1 MEPHEAGILR
11 IQAQMSIFCRTSAG
25 VTSRRDQP
33 KGILHLCGV
42 LKLLPKSS
50 CCFASFLA
58 SNLGKW
64 TSLLRS
70 DVAPDAAL
78 LAVVPLLSAPPSAFA
93 SDHAGRSSSC
103 CAAAS
108 NAAPC
113 LLTSDPSGRS
123 PDAGLLITACS
134 PLKEA
139 LRSYAVSEVAA
150 PAGLK
155 LFDSSRGLSSCC
167 CSLCSSESGMS
178 SPPSGASRLM

>member
-58 SNLGKW
+58 SNSCRW
-64 TSLLRS
+64 SSLLCS
-70 DVAPDAAL
+70 DVGPDSAL
-78 LAVVPLLSAPPSAFA
+78 LAAVPLLSASPPVPA
-93 SDHAGRSSSC
+93 SDHAGRCSSC

-113 LLTSDPSGRS
+113 LLTSNPPEAS
-123 PDAGLLITACS
+123 PDAGLLTAACP

-139 LRSYAVSEVAA
+139 LRSHALSEVAA
-150 PAGLK
+150 LAGLK
-155 LFDSSRGLSSCC
+155 LSN
-167 CSLCSSESGMS
+167 SG
-178 SPPSGASRLM
+178 